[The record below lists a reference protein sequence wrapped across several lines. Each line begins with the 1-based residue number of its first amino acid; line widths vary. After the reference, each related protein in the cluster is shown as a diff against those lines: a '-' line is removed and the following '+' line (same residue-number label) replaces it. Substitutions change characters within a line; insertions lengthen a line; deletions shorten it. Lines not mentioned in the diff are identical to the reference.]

1 MRRRTDVLIPLLTVL
16 LDALMIEGAFLLSY
30 WLRFDSALTKVFPVT
45 QGIPPLSAYVIGSAV
60 IIPLWLWIF
69 MNRGLYRPRRCV
81 DFSDEFFA
89 VVRVVAVGMLVVLAG
104 VFFYREFSFS
114 RLVFGL
120 LAVCATL
127 LLTAG
132 RYGMLKFEQW
142 WYGRGNDLKRVIV
155 VGAHSLAADIARRV
169 QTDKRLG
176 YRLVGYFS
184 EAPSQGMTDTGAEH
198 LGNPNAVANFIRTE
212 HIDIVL
218 IALPESEH
226 PALNDLVRACE
237 GLQAEMMMV
246 PDLVELLTSQVRIR
260 HIAGIPFLG
269 IKTVALSAWN
279 QIVKRSFDLLISA
292 IILILVSPILLL
304 IALLVKLESRG
315 PVFYKQER
323 VGLDGNLFNVLKFR
337 SMRLD
342 AEANSGPVWAQKN
355 DPRATRVGR
364 FLRRFSLD
372 ELPQLINV
380 LRGDMSLVGPRPE
393 RQHFVDQ
400 FKAEIPKYLERHRVK
415 TGMTG
420 WAQVNGLRGNAPISE
435 RTKYDVYYVENWS
448 LVFDLKIIFK
458 TLRAVLFGEDAY

>member
-1 MRRRTDVLIPLLTVL
+1 M
-16 LDALMIEGAFLLSY
+16 
-30 WLRFDSALTKVFPVT
+30 
-45 QGIPPLSAYVIGSAV
+45 
-60 IIPLWLWIF
+60 
-69 MNRGLYRPRRCV
+69 
-81 DFSDEFFA
+81 
-89 VVRVVAVGMLVVLAG
+89 
-104 VFFYREFSFS
+104 
-114 RLVFGL
+114 
-120 LAVCATL
+120 
-127 LLTAG
+127 
-132 RYGMLKFEQW
+132 
-142 WYGRGNDLKRVIV
+142 
-155 VGAHSLAADIARRV
+155 
-169 QTDKRLG
+169 
-176 YRLVGYFS
+176 
-184 EAPSQGMTDTGAEH
+184 
-198 LGNPNAVANFIRTE
+198 
-212 HIDIVL
+212 
-218 IALPESEH
+218 
-226 PALNDLVRACE
+226 
-237 GLQAEMMMV
+237 
-246 PDLVELLTSQVRIR
+246 
-260 HIAGIPFLG
+260 
-269 IKTVALSAWN
+269 
-279 QIVKRSFDLLISA
+279 
-292 IILILVSPILLL
+292 ILILVSPILLL

-323 VGLDGNLFNVLKFR
+323 VGLDGNLFSVLKFR

-448 LVFDLKIIFK
+448 LVFDLKIIMK